1 MKKINKTCLSA
12 ILALLISFSSFL
24 PASAEA
30 IKKDQQFFD
39 AVREYVLDNYA
50 LEITE
55 EQLYDAAIKGMF
67 DALDPYS
74 VYLTNEQF
82 SSFNDEATGTFA
94 GIGAVI
100 GKKEDGFYI
109 IEVMNSSPAQ
119 VGGLKA
125 MDKLVAVNN
134 VELDQKLELE
144 EIIGAIKGPQ
154 GSMVKIKVERDV
166 SSDVNAQKDKRLLEF
181 NIKRAVIQVNPIE
194 SYILKGDIGY
204 LRIREFN
211 DNTYSNISVA
221 IKDLKQKGASKL
233 VLDIRG
239 NPGGSLLEVIK
250 TANYFVP
257 EGKLVEIRYKSG
269 ESDVFDS
276 NGSIQFKKLAVLVDG
291 STASAAEILAGAIQD
306 KKSGTLIGKKT
317 FGKGVVQDVYSLING
332 EAIKLT
338 IAKYILPSG
347 RDINMIGIQ
356 PDIAVEYK
364 LLDKPDGNITDNQLQ
379 KAVEILNK

>member
-50 LEITE
+50 LEVTE

-67 DALDPYS
+67 NALDPYS
-74 VYLTNEQF
+74 VYLTQEQF
-82 SSFNDEATGTFA
+82 SSFNEEATGVFA

-109 IEVMNSSPAQ
+109 IEVMPSSPAQ
-119 VGGLKA
+119 MAGLKA
-125 MDKLVAVNN
+125 MDKLIEVDSK
-134 VELDQKLELE
+134 ELDQKLELE
-144 EIIGAIKGPQ
+144 GIINTIKGPE
-154 GSMVKIKVERDV
+154 GSTVKIKVQRDIV
-166 SSDVNAQKDKRLLEF
+166 SSASQTEKRLLEF
-181 NIKRAVIQVNPIE
+181 SIKRAVIHVNPIE

-211 DNTYSNISVA
+211 DNTYSSISLA
-221 IKDLKQKGASKL
+221 IKALKEQGASKL
-233 VLDIRG
+233 VLDLRG

-276 NGSIQFKKLAVLVDG
+276 NGNIQFKKVAVLVDG
-291 STASAAEILAGAIQD
+291 STASASEILAGAIQD
-306 KKSGTLIGKKT
+306 KKAGTLIGQKT
-317 FGKGVVQDVYSLING
+317 FGKGVVQDVYTLING

-338 IAKYILPSG
+338 IARYILPSG
-347 RDINMIGIQ
+347 RDINMLGIQ
-356 PDIAVEYK
+356 PDIEMEYK
-364 LLDKPDGNITDNQLQ
+364 LLDDPKGNITDNQIQ
-379 KAVEILNK
+379 KAVETLNR

>member
-1 MKKINKTCLSA
+1 MKKISRICLSA
-12 ILALLISFSSFL
+12 ILAVLISFSSFS
-24 PASAEA
+24 PASAEP

-50 LEITE
+50 LEVTE

-74 VYLTNEQF
+74 VYLSEEQF
-82 SSFNDEATGTFA
+82 SSFSEEATGVFA

-109 IEVMNSSPAQ
+109 IEVMDSSPAQ
-119 VGGLKA
+119 SAGLRA
-125 MDKLVAVNN
+125 MDRIIEVDDK
-134 VELDQKLELE
+134 ELDQKLELE
-144 EIIGAIKGPQ
+144 GIINIIKGPA
-154 GSMVKIKVERDV
+154 GSTVKIKVEREV
-166 SSDVNAQKDKRLLEF
+166 SSSNSQVEKRLLEF
-181 NIKRAVIQVNPIE
+181 SIKRAVIHVNPIE
-194 SYILKGDIGY
+194 SYILKDDIGY

-211 DNTYSNISVA
+211 DNTYSNISLA
-221 IKDLKQKGASKL
+221 IKGLKENGASKL
-233 VLDIRG
+233 VLDLRG

-276 NGSIQFKKLAVLVDG
+276 NGSIQFEDVAVLVDS

-306 KKSGTLIGKKT
+306 TNAGTLIGQKT
-317 FGKGVVQDVYSLING
+317 FGKGVVQDVYTLING

-347 RDINMIGIQ
+347 RDINTTGIQ
-356 PDIAVEYK
+356 PDIELEYE
-364 LLDKPDGNITDNQLQ
+364 LFDRPNGNITDNQLKRAAELFQ
-379 KAVEILNK
+379 